1 MAEDDILNIP
11 YITEEKIE
19 KLTSDILQTAYKK
32 GVYQNKETP
41 VELMA
46 EMLEL
51 KYLYEDLEKDF
62 GKGTLGSMDF
72 SSNTIF
78 LNQRHF
84 GETECNLGLLNFTIA
99 HEIGHFILHKEIY
112 ENSAEKIALL
122 HKREIKNYE
131 KALKRIEY
139 QANLFAGELLMPKTL
154 FKEEWRKLKGTN
166 YFDKRKIMCDF
177 FQVSKR
183 ALEVRLEHLKL
194 C

>member
-1 MAEDDILNIP
+1 MKNDDILNIP
-11 YITEEKIE
+11 YITENKIIE
-19 KLTSDILQTAYKK
+19 LTSNILQTAYNE
-32 GVYQNKETP
+32 GIYQSKATP
-41 VELMA
+41 VELIA
-46 EMLEL
+46 ETIGL

-84 GETECNLGLLNFTIA
+84 GEQECNAGLLNFTIA

-122 HKREIKNYE
+122 HKKQIKNYE
-131 KALKRIEY
+131 SALKRIEY

-154 FKEEWRKLKGTN
+154 FLEEWQKLKGTN

-177 FQVSKR
+177 FVVSKS
-183 ALEVRLEHLKL
+183 ALGVRLEYLKL
-194 C
+194 S